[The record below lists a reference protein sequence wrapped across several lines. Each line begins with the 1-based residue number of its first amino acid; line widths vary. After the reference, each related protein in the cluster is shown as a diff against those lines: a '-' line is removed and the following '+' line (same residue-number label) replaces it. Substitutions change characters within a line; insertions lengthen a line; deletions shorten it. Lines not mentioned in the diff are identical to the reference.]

1 MPTVDELLNASN
13 EVTTCT
19 INPDTREIIVPEKYK
34 VLGVFSDEKV
44 TKIPFTCPRVVGN
57 NVDLTEYNLYI
68 NYQNASG
75 ASNAYLIDDL
85 VVSGDNITFSWL
97 LSRYVTL
104 SPGVVKYSFCAKKL
118 DGDTISNEWNTT
130 IATGLVIQGLE
141 ATREIIEENPD
152 IIESLISKAHTH
164 ENKSVLDKFAETDGK
179 PTYNGIAIGSGG
191 TGGASTAED
200 VSYTNTQL
208 PTVEN
213 VKTALD
219 ELIPKSHNHANKDTL
234 DKFFDLNGKL
244 IYNDQAIGER
254 DVFVIKV
261 TASMNDDGTY
271 EVINHTAT
279 LAEIEAAVEDRKV
292 PIALVE
298 TSRIS
303 GAILQLK
310 SYDEGTCIFS
320 TILFGNEAQLY
331 VMQEDQEIWSFIMNS
346 QPIGAENVAYHDK
359 SVEDTLNELVPKS
372 HSHTNKDTLD
382 KLSVLNG
389 KLQYNGSDVGLK
401 GDKGDPFTYS
411 DFTAEQ
417 LAALKGDKGDTGP
430 AGADGYTPV
439 KGTDYWTAADKQEI
453 IDDIHPVYYI
463 DLTGTYPN
471 YTCPVAMDD
480 ITAAY
485 NAGYNLVC
493 RCQMGAYTA
502 ALPLFVPMPAVN
514 TWIFS
519 GSGALESMSFSAQ
532 SFTIAITNNR
542 VMAQNE
548 GLMPFPIP
556 NKLIIT
562 AGNISYQYDGSHSV
576 DFAVQPATQL
586 ITATGGGDITLA
598 DNTEYRLTDVT
609 PLNLSYPTD
618 NFECW
623 MRLTFAESGDIT
635 VTLPADTKYIGTVP
649 DFKNGETWVLRFKD
663 RVLTAQKVG
672 DGDKD
677 ADGITPT
684 IGDNGNWYIGT
695 TDTGKPSRGAKG
707 DKGDPGAPGKNG
719 KTPVKGTDYWTAA
732 DKQEMVDAVLTA
744 LPDGTEVSY

>member
-75 ASNAYLIDDL
+75 ASNAYLIDD
-85 VVSGDNITFSWL
+85 VAVSGDNITFSWL
-97 LSRYVTL
+97 LSRHVTF

-164 ENKSVLDKFAETDGK
+164 ENKSVLDKFSETDGK

-244 IYNDQAIGER
+244 
-254 DVFVIKV
+254 
-261 TASMNDDGTY
+261 
-271 EVINHTAT
+271 
-279 LAEIEAAVEDRKV
+279 
-292 PIALVE
+292 
-298 TSRIS
+298 
-303 GAILQLK
+303 
-310 SYDEGTCIFS
+310 
-320 TILFGNEAQLY
+320 
-331 VMQEDQEIWSFIMNS
+331 
-346 QPIGAENVAYHDK
+346 
-359 SVEDTLNELVPKS
+359 
-372 HSHTNKDTLD
+372 
-382 KLSVLNG
+382 
-389 KLQYNGSDVGLK
+389 QYNGSDVGLK

-411 DFTAEQ
+411 DFTTEQ
-417 LAALKGDKGDTGP
+417 LAALKGDAGAPGATGESGADGKSAYQIALDNGFVGSQSEWLASLKGATGASGAPGKDGASGSPGADGITPTIGANGNWYLDTTDTGKPSRGEKGDTGA

-439 KGTDYWTAADKQEI
+439 KGTDYWTEADKQEI

-463 DLTGTYPN
+463 DLTGEYPN
-471 YTCPVAMDD
+471 YTCPVAMND
-480 ITAAY
+480 IKAAY
-485 NAGYNLVC
+485 NSGYNLVC
-493 RCQMGAYTA
+493 RCQMGAYMA
-502 ALPLFVPMPAVN
+502 ALPLFVPMPAAN
-514 TWIFS
+514 TWLFS
-519 GSGALESMSFSAQ
+519 GSGALESMGFSAQ

-562 AGNISYQYDGSHSV
+562 AGNISYQYDGSRSV

-609 PLNLSYPTD
+609 PLNLSYPTG

-623 MRLTFAESGDIT
+623 MRLSFAESGDIT
-635 VTLPADTKYIGTVP
+635 VTLPADTEYLGATP
-649 DFKNGETWVLRFKD
+649 NFKNGETWELSFKD
-663 RVLTAQKVG
+663 KVLVAQKVG
-672 DGDKD
+672 DSG
-677 ADGITPT
+677 T
-684 IGDNGNWYIGT
+684 I
-695 TDTGKPSRGAKG
+695 SA
-707 DKGDPGAPGKNG
+707 
-719 KTPVKGTDYWTAA
+719 PVKGVDYWTEQ
-732 DKQEMVDAVLTA
+732 DKQEIVNDVIAA